1 MQRGLF
7 ITIEGPDGAG
17 KSTQIDFLK
26 KYFEATGLRVVFT
39 REPGGTNISEEI
51 RAIILNKDNKEM
63 SPMTEALLYAA
74 SRAQLV
80 SEYIKPHIENGDVV
94 ICDRF
99 VDSSIAYQGYGRD
112 IGESVEIINNFAI
125 DGIMPDM
132 TILLKVNSE
141 RGMKRIEQNFI
152 GDRQKDR
159 LESESIAFHQKVYDG
174 YLELEKKFPER
185 IVGIDATQPIDKVS
199 DDIKREIENLL
210 KKRAYI

>member
-26 KYFEATGLRVVFT
+26 KYFETTELSVVFT
-39 REPGGTNISEEI
+39 REPGGTSISEDI

-80 SEYIKPHIENGDVV
+80 SEYIKPHIENGDIV

-99 VDSSIAYQGYGRD
+99 VDSSIAYQGYGRNM
-112 IGESVEIINNFAI
+112 GESVKIINGFAI

-132 TILLKVNSE
+132 TILMKVKSE
-141 RGMKRIEQNFI
+141 SGMKRIEQSFV

-159 LESESIAFHQKVYDG
+159 LESESISFHQRVYDG
-174 YLELEKKFPER
+174 YLELEKEFPDR
-185 IVGIDATQPIDKVS
+185 IVGIDATQPIEKVS
-199 DDIKREIENLL
+199 EDIKREIEKLL